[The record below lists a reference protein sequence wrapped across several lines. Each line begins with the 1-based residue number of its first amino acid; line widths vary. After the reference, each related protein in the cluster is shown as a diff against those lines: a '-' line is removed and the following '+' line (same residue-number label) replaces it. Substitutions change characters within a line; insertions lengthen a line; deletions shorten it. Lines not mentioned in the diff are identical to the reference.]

1 MFTNLNTLINCRLDD
16 NDFRKKKD
24 IKFYM
29 NAFKFRK
36 LKGKIFDRNRLAS
49 QFIIYIIKRRK
60 RCVP

>member
-1 MFTNLNTLINCRLDD
+1 MIMISG
-16 NDFRKKKD
+16 KKKD

-49 QFIIYIIKRRK
+49 LFIIYIIKRRK